1 MAVVAVSF
9 TSSANDVYNFVF
21 DKFFDPA
28 IPRSYVETANFNFSV
43 SGTAILN
50 GPAYRQKRIWAIN
63 SLLTNEQAEDFDEM
77 YIAWDQD
84 RSEGL
89 NVALG
94 LIDTT
99 FGAQVSANVI
109 FSTAPTFQKF
119 DPRNMLVAF
128 GVTEI

>member
-1 MAVVAVSF
+1 MAVIAVSF
-9 TSSANDVYNFVF
+9 TSSASDVYNFVF
-21 DKFFDPA
+21 DKFFDTT
-28 IPRSYVETANFNFSV
+28 IPRSYVESNTFSFSV

-94 LIDTT
+94 LADTT
-99 FGAQVSANVI
+99 FGPQINANVI
-109 FSTAPTFQKF
+109 FSTPPTYQKF
-119 DPRNMLVAF
+119 DPRHMLVAF